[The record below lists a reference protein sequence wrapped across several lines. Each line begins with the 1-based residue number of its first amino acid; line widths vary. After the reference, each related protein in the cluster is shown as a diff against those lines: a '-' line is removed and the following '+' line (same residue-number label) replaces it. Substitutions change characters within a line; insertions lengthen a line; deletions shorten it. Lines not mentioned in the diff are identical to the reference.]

1 MEWCGGLWDAA
12 STQSGC
18 EDRSLAT
25 ASLHHLFSKGQVQ
38 ACHHFITNN
47 LTFHI
52 HEPLQSQRQ
61 RAWYVLMVG
70 QHWSAFQN
78 HDVSE
83 YVGFTH
89 SCHFFSKYSIFKE
102 RGGCKFMH
110 LFFYLESCARPPNS
124 HHLAQDFAMNQF
136 CSMTWMSESM
146 SLTCLMSTLSCLIHQ
161 PSQIW
166 CAMEF
171 YTTMVAFTWMRI
183 SWPKSQQLST
193 NATWVEVCT
202 WSIWTHHGSHTWHV
216 FQLESLPV
224 HGPIFPKVRS
234 KHANM
239 NETVTWQ
246 RAMQS
251 SINYLEDLAF
261 ERGHERFGRRHSAGG
276 GERVGV
282 VFGSK
287 YSTQKMSLGSP
298 SRCTGAA
305 QQWENGI
312 YLVEL
317 IWTYTLDTPT
327 HFPFQ
332 VRNVPTASIRF
343 LRICGPLR

>member
-1 MEWCGGLWDAA
+1 MNLFKVKGREPDMSWWLVKKLVSFPKPWCFWICWFHTFMSFFFFKIFDF
-12 STQSGC
+12 Q
-18 EDRSLAT
+18 R
-25 ASLHHLFSKGQVQ
+25 KG
-38 ACHHFITNN
+38 
-47 LTFHI
+47 
-52 HEPLQSQRQ
+52 
-61 RAWYVLMVG
+61 W
-70 QHWSAFQN
+70 W
-78 HDVSE
+78 
-83 YVGFTH
+83 
-89 SCHFFSKYSIFKE
+89 
-102 RGGCKFMH
+102 CKFMH
-110 LFFYLESCARPPNS
+110 MFFYLESCARPPNS

-146 SLTCLMSTLSCLIHQ
+146 SLTCLMSTLSCLILQ
-161 PSQIW
+161 PSQIC

-193 NATWVEVCT
+193 NGISTN
-202 WSIWTHHGSHTWHV
+202 HGSHTWHV

-224 HGPIFPKVRS
+224 HGPIFPKVRC